1 MKKVIK
7 WLSIIVG
14 GLLVLV
20 IAALLIV
27 PRFVDFQKY
36 KPEIEKR
43 VAEATGRPFTLGGDI
58 SLSLFPWAG
67 VSLSDLH
74 LENPSDFKEKDF
86 LSVKSFEVR
95 VKLLPLLL
103 RDIQVKRFVLKGPR
117 IVLER
122 NMKGRGNWEG
132 IGKPSGDTHAK
143 PSKKKE
149 KPVEAEPGKGLPI
162 KALAVGEFAITEGT
176 ILWIDQVKGE
186 RKEISDVTLRLEQ
199 VSLDHPI
206 PLAFSAKVDGLPL
219 SLDGKVGPIGKDP
232 GKGTVPFELSLK
244 ALKQLDM
251 NLKGK
256 ITDPATLMQFDLA
269 LQISPFSP
277 RKLIAA
283 LGQAL
288 PVKTSDPK
296 VLNRLS
302 LNAKVKGTPQTV
314 SISDGTLDLD
324 ESKVNFSLKAMDFS
338 KPDLSFD
345 LKLDQID
352 IDRYL
357 PPTSE
362 TSSQE
367 KKTKAPAP
375 KGKGLDYIPLRRLV
389 LDGSIR
395 VGKLKARGAKLQDIY
410 LKLSGKNGR
419 FHLNPLGL
427 KLYEGSMTAEGTLDV
442 SQDTPK
448 SNMELQ
454 ATGIQVQPFLK
465 DFLKKDFLAGTV
477 KADVAVRMVG
487 EDTEGIKRTLN
498 GKGNLLFNDGA
509 IVGIDLAGMVR
520 NVASTFGLA
529 EKTTEKPRTD
539 FTELRAPFTI
549 TKGVLNTSET
559 SLLSPL
565 LRVLVAGKADL
576 VKETLDFRVQPKF
589 VGTLKGQGD
598 TKQRTG
604 IMVPVLVTGSF
615 ASPKFRPD
623 LKGMLKQRLEKGL
636 PEPSELK
643 KLLPGQTEGK
653 EGTKGLE
660 EKAKSLLK
668 SLPFGQ

>member
-14 GLLVLV
+14 GLLILA

-67 VSLSDLH
+67 IFLSDLH
-74 LENPSDFKEKDF
+74 LGNPSGFKEKDF

-95 VKLLPLLL
+95 VKFLPLLL
-103 RDIQVKRFVLKGPR
+103 KDIQVKRFVVEGPR

-122 NMKGRGNWEG
+122 NKKGRGNWEG
-132 IGKPSGDTHAK
+132 IGKPSGDTLAK
-143 PSKKKE
+143 PSKKKG
-149 KPVEAEPGKGLPI
+149 KPTEAEPGAGLPI
-162 KALAVGEFAITEGT
+162 KALAVGEFAITKGA
-176 ILWIDQVKGE
+176 ILWIDQMKGE
-186 RKEISDVTLRLEQ
+186 RKEITDVTLRLEQ

-232 GKGTVPFELSLK
+232 GKGTVPLELNLK
-244 ALKQLDM
+244 ALKQLDVG
-251 NLKGK
+251 LKGK
-256 ITDPATLMQFDLA
+256 IVDPATLMQFDMSLR
-269 LQISPFSP
+269 ISPFSP

-288 PVKTSDPK
+288 PVNTSDPN

-302 LNAKVKGTPQTV
+302 FSANVKGTPQAV

-324 ESKVNFSLKAMDFS
+324 ESKINFSAKAMDFS

-357 PPTSE
+357 PPASE
-362 TSSQE
+362 ESSQE
-367 KKTKAPAP
+367 MKTKEPAP

-410 LKLSGKNGR
+410 LKLSGKKGL
-419 FHLNPLGL
+419 FLLNPLGL
-427 KLYEGSMTAEGTLDV
+427 KLYEGSMTAKGTLDV
-442 SQDTPK
+442 RQDTPK
-448 SNMELQ
+448 SNMEIQ
-454 ATGIQVQPFLK
+454 ATGIQVQPLLK

-477 KADVAVRMVG
+477 KAQVAVRMAG
-487 EDTEGIKRTLN
+487 EEAEGIRKTLN
-498 GKGNLLFNDGA
+498 GEGNLLFNNGA

-529 EKTTEKPRTD
+529 EKTTAKPRTD
-539 FTELRAPFTI
+539 FSELRAPFTI
-549 TKGVLNTSET
+549 TKGVVNTSDT
-559 SLLSPL
+559 SLRSPL
-565 LRVLVAGKADL
+565 LRVQAAGKADL
-576 VKETLDFRVQPKF
+576 VKETLDFRIQPKF

-598 TKQRTG
+598 KKQRSG

-615 ASPKFRPD
+615 TSPKFRPD
-623 LKGMLKQRLEKGL
+623 LKGMLKQKLEGKL
-636 PEPSELK
+636 PQPSELK
-643 KLLPGQTEGK
+643 KLLPGQTGGK
-653 EGTKGLE
+653 EGSKGLE
-660 EKAKSLLK
+660 KKAKDLLK